1 MKILLKNIKPNKI
14 IKNIFAFIL
23 YLFFIFVLNQI
34 LLIDILKN
42 QEINTKLIDNIE
54 DNIKPIDNIEDDIK
68 KNINNNIKDYE
79 DINSKLIKQQLFYK
93 NELFWIIVSSII
105 LVTFYHYYIDLPI
118 DSFQF
123 NNIHKNCITYQDY
136 IDKCDEVVNL
146 KKELW
151 FESIKKE
158 KLLENI
164 SKKEKLLKL
173 YGEFM
178 EIYEK
183 KN

>member
-42 QEINTKLIDNIE
+42 QEINTKLIDNIQ

-93 NELFWIIVSSII
+93 NELF
-105 LVTFYHYYIDLPI
+105 
-118 DSFQF
+118 
-123 NNIHKNCITYQDY
+123 
-136 IDKCDEVVNL
+136 
-146 KKELW
+146 
-151 FESIKKE
+151 
-158 KLLENI
+158 
-164 SKKEKLLKL
+164 
-173 YGEFM
+173 
-178 EIYEK
+178 
-183 KN
+183 

>member
-1 MKILLKNIKPNKI
+1 MKT
-14 IKNIFAFIL
+14 
-23 YLFFIFVLNQI
+23 
-34 LLIDILKN
+34 ID
-42 QEINTKLIDNIE
+42 
-54 DNIKPIDNIEDDIK
+54 
-68 KNINNNIKDYE
+68 NIKDYE
-79 DINSKLIKQQLFYK
+79 DINNKLIKQPSFYK
-93 NELFWIIVSSII
+93 NELFWIILSSII

-123 NNIHKNCITYQDY
+123 NIHNKCVTLENY

-151 FESIKKE
+151 FEHIKKE
-158 KLLENI
+158 NLLENI

-183 KN
+183 KKFK